1 MPNGVRK
8 KRHIRIADQHPP
20 ALRHLKGLDSVED
33 GIKLVKAFVAYMQ
46 VQFTHINVQQKINS
60 KIEAS

>member
-1 MPNGVRK
+1 V
-8 KRHIRIADQHPP
+8 

-33 GIKLVKAFVAYMQ
+33 GVKLVKAFIAYMQ